1 MPDPATAGQQT
12 CPACHAGIDR
22 QVLLPWGD
30 GQQTLPVAPW
40 ICASCAA
47 LGIIE
52 LATGHITLAPEAL
65 WQVVLERNPVLWQT
79 IADARA
85 RIRGETDG

>member
-1 MPDPATAGQQT
+1 MPDTPTAEPQT
-12 CPACHAGIDR
+12 CPACHVVIDR

-52 LATGHITLAPEAL
+52 LATGVVTETLREAS
-65 WQVVLERNPVLWQT
+65 PF
-79 IADARA
+79 
-85 RIRGETDG
+85 